1 MLEILFKNLKFR
13 DTKTDQK
20 KKNFIKNSNRP
31 MKNIWKEYNHSHT
44 KRETKFLHYTI
55 KHL

>member
-31 MKNIWKEYNHSHT
+31 MKNI
-44 KRETKFLHYTI
+44 
-55 KHL
+55 

>member
-20 KKNFIKNSNRP
+20 KEKFYKEFKQTYEKY
-31 MKNIWKEYNHSHT
+31 MKRI
-44 KRETKFLHYTI
+44 
-55 KHL
+55 

>member
-1 MLEILFKNLKFR
+1 MLEFLFKNLKFR

-20 KKNFIKNSNRP
+20 KKNFIKNSNRS
-31 MKNIWKEYNHSHT
+31 MHIWKEYNHSHT
-44 KRETKFLHYTI
+44 QKETKFLHYSI